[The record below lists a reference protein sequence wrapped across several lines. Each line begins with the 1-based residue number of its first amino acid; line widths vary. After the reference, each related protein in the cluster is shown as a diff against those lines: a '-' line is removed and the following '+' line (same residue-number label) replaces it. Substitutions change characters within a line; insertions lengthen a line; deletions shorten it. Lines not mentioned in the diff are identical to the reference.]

1 MASLR
6 KGIELSKYYGAFS
19 HDVTAAILVFQ
30 NKKVSRTHISVRQ
43 GEIWVRDYQNNQT
56 AILLQPRSPGF
67 SLLPWCPKQI
77 LWARVCGCF
86 TSYSTMKQK
95 WLFELSSS
103 KNEKSKDYCKAD
115 TEQRVLFFYNNI
127 SAGHPASFF
136 LRTRRSHPLKFIPPS
151 CKAYRQEQLAYWD
164 NYSGRNELF
173 LESSL
178 PNSFQ
183 TTFWALFSSLLF
195 IPFLSSSFFFAPFF
209 CYLRIALLR
218 YFAFVDTVQVDQL
231 ILSWV
236 DVVEMLIFFP

>member
-56 AILLQPRSPGF
+56 AILLQPHSPGF

-136 LRTRRSHPLKFIPPS
+136 SEPVAPTL
-151 CKAYRQEQLAYWD
+151 
-164 NYSGRNELF
+164 
-173 LESSL
+173 SSL
-178 PNSFQ
+178 SLHHVKHTDKNNSPTEI
-183 TTFWALFSSLLF
+183 TTA
-195 IPFLSSSFFFAPFF
+195 
-209 CYLRIALLR
+209 
-218 YFAFVDTVQVDQL
+218 
-231 ILSWV
+231 
-236 DVVEMLIFFP
+236 DVTSCS